1 MLTRRAFLGAAG
13 AAALAQARPYDL
25 LIRGGEV
32 RDPGRN
38 FRARADVGILDGR
51 IAAIDPA
58 IPAERGREVIDAR
71 GLYVTPGLIDLHTH
85 CFWGGSAI
93 GVETDP
99 LAARSGV
106 TTWVDAGSFG
116 YDTFHG
122 FKRFIVEASKVRVF
136 AYVYLYPDL
145 RDPTVDAIGYVRAMM
160 PRTAETIIRNRD
172 VLLGVKIQVGA
183 NMNGRYS
190 LDFLKIARELGDK
203 YNTPVMVHVSEA
215 PPEIQDVL
223 ALLRRGDV
231 LTHAYNGHTLGLVD
245 QQGKL
250 RPGVLEAR
258 RRGVWFDLGHGLT
271 SFSFEVARQC
281 LDAGLVI
288 DSIST
293 DLHTNNLNG
302 PVYDLPTT
310 MSKLLYL
317 GMSFDDVLRRAT
329 ANPARVV
336 GRVEGL
342 GSLRVGGPADVALL
356 AVEEGEFQL
365 TDSHRKTVTVK
376 QKIGS
381 RGTICR
387 GRRVVAPA

>member
-1 MLTRRAFLGAAG
+1 
-13 AAALAQARPYDL
+13 
-25 LIRGGEV
+25 
-32 RDPGRN
+32 
-38 FRARADVGILDGR
+38 
-51 IAAIDPA
+51 
-58 IPAERGREVIDAR
+58 
-71 GLYVTPGLIDLHTH
+71 
-85 CFWGGSAI
+85 
-93 GVETDP
+93 
-99 LAARSGV
+99 
-106 TTWVDAGSFG
+106 
-116 YDTFHG
+116 
-122 FKRFIVEASKVRVF
+122 
-136 AYVYLYPDL
+136 
-145 RDPTVDAIGYVRAMM
+145 MM

-203 YNTPVMVHVSEA
+203 YTTPVMVHVSEA

-250 RPGVLEAR
+250 KPGVLEAR

-271 SFSFEVARQC
+271 SFSFEVARHC

-293 DLHTNNLNG
+293 DLHTNNVNG

-317 GMSFDDVLRRAT
+317 GMSFDDVLLRAT
-329 ANPARVV
+329 SNPARVV

-356 AVEEGEFQL
+356 ALEEGEFQL
-365 TDSHRKTVTVK
+365 VDSQRKTVTVK
-376 QKIGS
+376 QKIVS
-381 RGTICR
+381 RVTICR
-387 GRRVVAPA
+387 GRRVVAPV